1 MFSPKKPHGLLHQIL
16 EAEAYPN
23 WSQFFSQPKKGTGEY
38 IRGDQSK
45 RFFFERL
52 QGHTQVC
59 RPLRESPG
67 KPSRTTDA
75 NLDFNKLIYIHYSK
89 NWKAP
94 LPDPLNIMMRV
105 YNRNITFIH
114 KTHFFCAVSAKH
126 ELYAPKWNRPCNVVM
141 GWWAGY
147 GGEVW
152 FWTSVSLSYFFLQA
166 CTCVSLSEVECGLEK
181 LRQISITFRSRP
193 D

>member
-1 MFSPKKPHGLLHQIL
+1 MTPVIRKAIVLFSFSKYVPLLDL
-16 EAEAYPN
+16 RSLKDFLRCCGA
-23 WSQFFSQPKKGTGEY
+23 
-38 IRGDQSK
+38 
-45 RFFFERL
+45 L
-52 QGHTQVC
+52 QGPWILPWALVLE
-59 RPLRESPG
+59 LRD
-67 KPSRTTDA
+67 TNT
-75 NLDFNKLIYIHYSK
+75 NLYCMFVKKTCFIYEKFGSS
-89 NWKAP
+89 APFGFPP

-126 ELYAPKWNRPCNVVM
+126 ELYAPKLNRPCNVVM

-166 CTCVSLSEVECGLEK
+166 CTCVSFSEVECGLEK

>member
-1 MFSPKKPHGLLHQIL
+1 MHKGRTYDPCHQESHCSLPFLLACPSFWSQIL
-16 EAEAYPN
+16 EG
-23 WSQFFSQPKKGTGEY
+23 FFA
-38 IRGDQSK
+38 
-45 RFFFERL
+45 L
-52 QGHTQVC
+52 LWC
-59 RPLRESPG
+59 
-67 KPSRTTDA
+67 PSRTL
-75 NLDFNKLIYIHYSK
+75 NLALSVSSGTATHEHKPLLYVCQKDLFYLWKIWKLSPL
-89 NWKAP
+89 WLSP
-94 LPDPLNIMMRV
+94 LPNPLNIMMRV

-166 CTCVSLSEVECGLEK
+166 GTCVSFSEVECGLEK